1 MPYAQTMSLIDPGP
15 RTVGPFEVGALGF
28 GCWRFTNAK
37 LNEAQAVLE
46 TALDLGM
53 NLIDT
58 ADVYGFDWGGDGFG
72 ENEALL
78 GRLIAANPSL
88 RGRMVLATKGGIT
101 PPVPYDSGKEYLT
114 SAVHASLKR
123 LAVDHVDLF
132 MIHRPDLYTHP
143 EEVAGTLTA
152 LRDAGKVREFGVSNH
167 TPSQSDALQ
176 KYLDF
181 PLVADQMEF
190 SLTHLD
196 PMRDGVLDRC
206 MREKV
211 TPLPWSPLAGGS
223 LATGDGVDP
232 ELVVKMDELA
242 ERENVN
248 RATLA
253 IAFVLAHPSKP
264 VPLLGTQSRQ
274 RLEHQAGAVN
284 VNLNRAD
291 VYSLFQLSEG
301 QPLP

>member
-1 MPYAQTMSLIDPGP
+1 MSLIDSGP
-15 RTVGPFEVGALGF
+15 RSLGPFDVGPLGF

-37 LNEAQAVLE
+37 LTESQAVLE

-53 NLIDT
+53 TLIDT
-58 ADVYGFDWGGDGFG
+58 ADVYGFDWGGGGFG
-72 ENEALL
+72 ENESLL
-78 GRLIAANPSL
+78 GELIAASPSL

-101 PPVPYDSGKEYLT
+101 PPVPYNSSREYLT
-114 SAVHASLKR
+114 DAVHASLRR
-123 LAVDHVDLF
+123 LAVDHVDIY
-132 MIHRPDLYTHP
+132 MIHRPDMYSHP

-152 LRDAGKVREFGVSNH
+152 LREAGKVREFGVSNF
-167 TPSQSDALQ
+167 TAGQTDALQ

-190 SLTHLD
+190 SLTHLE

-206 MREKV
+206 MREGV
-211 TPLPWSPLAGGS
+211 TPLPWSPLAGGT

-232 ELVVKMDELA
+232 ELVARMDELA

-264 VPLLGTQSRQ
+264 VPLLGTQSPQ
-274 RLEHQAGAVN
+274 RLEQQSLAVN
-284 VNLNRAD
+284 VHLDRED

>member
-1 MPYAQTMSLIDPGP
+1 MSLIDPGP
-15 RTVGPFEVGALGF
+15 RSIGPFQVGPIGF
-28 GCWRFTNAK
+28 GCWRFTNSE
-37 LNEAQAVLE
+37 LNDAQAVLE

-53 NLIDT
+53 TLIDT

-78 GRLIAANPSL
+78 GRLIASNPSL

-101 PPVPYDSGKEYLT
+101 PPVPYNSSREYLT
-114 SAVHASLKR
+114 EAVHASLGR

-132 MIHRPDLYTHP
+132 MIHRPDMYTHP

-167 TPSQSDALQ
+167 TPSQTDALQ
-176 KYLDF
+176 KFLDF
-181 PLVADQMEF
+181 QLVADQMEF

-196 PMRDGVLDRC
+196 PMRNGVFDRC
-206 MREKV
+206 MREHV

-223 LATGDGVDP
+223 LATGEGVAP
-232 ELVVKMDELA
+232 ELVAKMDELA

-253 IAFVLAHPSKP
+253 IAFVLAHPSRP
-264 VPLLGTQSRQ
+264 VPLVGTQSPQ
-274 RLEHQAGAVN
+274 RLEQQAGAVD
-284 VNLNRAD
+284 VILDRAD
-291 VYSLFQLSEG
+291 VYSLLQLSEG

>member
-1 MPYAQTMSLIDPGP
+1 MSLIDPGP
-15 RTVGPFEVGALGF
+15 RTIGSLEVGPLGF
-28 GCWRFTNAK
+28 GCWRFTNDK
-37 LNEAQAVLE
+37 LGEAQSVLE

-53 NLIDT
+53 TLVDT
-58 ADVYGFDWGGDGFG
+58 ADVYGFDWGGSGFG
-72 ENEALL
+72 ENEVLL
-78 GRLIAANPSL
+78 GKLIAANPIL

-101 PPVPYDSGKEYLT
+101 PPVPYDSGKQYLT
-114 SAVHASLKR
+114 EAVHASLRR

-143 EEVAGTLTA
+143 EEVAQTLTS
-152 LRDAGKVREFGVSNH
+152 LREAGKVSEFGVSNF
-167 TPSQSDALQ
+167 TPAQSDALQ
-176 KYLDF
+176 KFLDF

-196 PMRDGVLDRC
+196 PMRNGVLDRC
-206 MREKV
+206 MREHL

-223 LATGDGVDP
+223 LATGEGVNP
-232 ELVVKMDELA
+232 ELIAKMDELA
-242 ERENVN
+242 ERENIN

-264 VPLLGTQSRQ
+264 VPLLGSQSPQ
-274 RLEHQAGAVN
+274 RLEQQVGAAN
-284 VNLNRAD
+284 VELSRSD

-301 QPLP
+301 QALP

>member
-1 MPYAQTMSLIDPGP
+1 MSLIESGP
-15 RTVGPFEVGALGF
+15 RTIGPFEVGPLGF

-37 LNEAQAVLE
+37 LNESQAVLE

-53 NLIDT
+53 TLIDT
-58 ADVYGFDWGGDGFG
+58 ADVYGFDWGGGGFG
-72 ENEALL
+72 ENESLL
-78 GRLIAANPSL
+78 GELIAANPSL

-101 PPVPYDSGKEYLT
+101 PPVPYNSGREYLT
-114 SAVHASLKR
+114 DAVHASLRR
-123 LAVDHVDLF
+123 LAVDHVDIY
-132 MIHRPDLYTHP
+132 MIHRPDMYTHP
-143 EEVAGTLTA
+143 EEVAETLTA
-152 LRDAGKVREFGVSNH
+152 LRDAGKVSEFGVSNF
-167 TPSQSDALQ
+167 TAGQTDALQ
-176 KYLDF
+176 RYLDF

-206 MREKV
+206 MREGV

-223 LATGDGVDP
+223 LATGEGVDP
-232 ELVVKMDELA
+232 DLITKMDELA
-242 ERENVN
+242 ERENIN

-264 VPLLGTQSRQ
+264 VPLLGTQSPQ
-274 RLEHQAGAVN
+274 RLEQQSLAVN
-284 VNLNRAD
+284 VQLDRED
-291 VYSLFQLSEG
+291 VYSLFQLSAG